1 MSFQQKSNEGFPTIL
16 RANLQHLVVFGIFL
30 ILLAITF
37 AFPDTQI
44 PVGTQLFGAALG
56 LLIVLLA
63 IEIYIHRENSQKTV
77 DLFLVLGIVLL
88 IWDVTT
94 RLNLVDTI
102 LFPTPEAVFAVYSQ
116 DYSNIIT
123 GIFSSLSILGTGYLF
138 AVILA
143 VPIGLVIGWRKR
155 VYNVAYPIAKVASPV
170 PPIVYMPYAI
180 ALLPSF
186 FLSST
191 FLIFIGA
198 FWPILVGVIY
208 GVFSIDHRILNS
220 AKTLGLNEVTIM
232 RNILLPGSMQS
243 IFSGALIGLII
254 SFITLTAA
262 EIVGASSGLGWYIQY
277 QSQFANYDGVLAGMI
292 VLAIVVI
299 FITIIFDKVQDYVL
313 RWQNPN

>member
-1 MSFQQKSNEGFPTIL
+1 MSFQEKSLQWFPTKL
-16 RANLQHLVVFGIFL
+16 RTNLQHLLVFGIFFVL
-30 ILLAITF
+30 FAITF
-37 AFPDTQI
+37 VLPNTSI
-44 PVGTQLFGAALG
+44 PVGTNLFGAALG
-56 LLIVLLA
+56 LLTLLFA
-63 IEIYIHRENSQKTV
+63 IEIYIHREDSQKTV
-77 DLFLVLGIVLL
+77 DLFLVLGLVLL
-88 IWDVTT
+88 LWDVAT
-94 RLNLVDTI
+94 RLSLIDTI

-220 AKTLGLNEVTIM
+220 AKTLGLDEITIM
-232 RNILLPGSMQS
+232 KKVLLPGSMQS

-299 FITIIFDKVQDYVL
+299 FITIIFDRVQDYIL
-313 RWQNPN
+313 RWQNTN